1 MLDLAQQF
9 AELGY
14 SVSVKPHPMEPKEI
28 LKRQLQSLELKRIKI
43 IEDSNVAELTSQHEI
58 IINPG
63 NSQVCLEGVYQDKK
77 VLIYPLGVKAIF
89 EDFSNVRS

>member
-43 IEDSNVAELTSQHEI
+43 IEDSNVLSEEKLQFLSTKHYLTQMAKIKTARIPHTGEAA
-58 IINPG
+58 
-63 NSQVCLEGVYQDKK
+63 L
-77 VLIYPLGVKAIF
+77 
-89 EDFSNVRS
+89 